1 VGKEYND
8 YNSANGGIENQVTP
22 TFYSAPGV
30 LTSQSTV
37 SGVNAGNEFEISNQ
51 VQAQLTTQVNPTLAI
66 TTGQSNVMAEQVL
79 AVTGPL
85 YNSPGGILN
94 KAAGTVTTGGGP

>member
-1 VGKEYND
+1 MTQV
-8 YNSANGGIENQVTP
+8 NSE
-22 TFYSAPGV
+22 PGV
-30 LTSQSTV
+30 PYGGSLLNVPAVT
-37 SGVNAGNEFEISNQ
+37 
-51 VQAQLTTQVNPTLAI
+51 AQLTTQVNPTLAI

-94 KAAGTVTTGGGP
+94 KAAGSVTTGGGP

>member
-1 VGKEYND
+1 MPQEYKDASYSLNT
-8 YNSANGGIENQVTP
+8 GIEGQVAP
-22 TFYSAPGV
+22 TAISQPGA
-30 LTSQSTV
+30 LTTGGLNV
-37 SGVNAGNEFEISNQ
+37 VT
-51 VQAQLTTQVNPTLAI
+51 AQLTTQVNPTLAI

-94 KAAGTVTTGGGP
+94 KAAGSVTTGGGP